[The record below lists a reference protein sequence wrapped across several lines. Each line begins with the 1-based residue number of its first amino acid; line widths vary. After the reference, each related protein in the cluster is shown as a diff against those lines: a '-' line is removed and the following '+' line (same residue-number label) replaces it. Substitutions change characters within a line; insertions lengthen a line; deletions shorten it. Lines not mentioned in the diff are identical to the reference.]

1 MFPLNQKQRLE
12 THEVLTWHLVREDAL
27 KAGASQGTPGS
38 APSPSVITSAR
49 FFLQSFRMQ
58 GESLQADVFKV
69 QTGERALLSPCAG
82 LAHAF
87 PRTSPQHTSP
97 RAAISHGPDSAKR
110 RELFPRAG
118 LSGVPRAG
126 RGPSDCPSN
135 TWLRGFAY
143 VIGDDRH
150 LGQRPARRRSSAHA
164 FPFPRKQLL

>member
-1 MFPLNQKQRLE
+1 M
-12 THEVLTWHLVREDAL
+12 LTWHLVREDAL

-69 QTGERALLSPCAG
+69 QTGERALLSPVQASHTRF
-82 LAHAF
+82 HAQVHSTR
-87 PRTSPQHTSP
+87 PPEQR
-97 RAAISHGPDSAKR
+97 SHGPDSAKR

-135 TWLRGFAY
+135 TWLRGFAH